1 MDNGRPVYLDK
12 LFENEDQFL
21 DDPMEEIT
29 PLRRS
34 RKPSFASSHISKKN
48 RQKLKRQRI
57 NSGNMSDDEIFQK
70 DQLSFIRNLDC
81 SKINLKQVF
90 NDEQKLAKNI
100 QEALKKSM
108 PTSLEVLDP

>member
-1 MDNGRPVYLDK
+1 
-12 LFENEDQFL
+12 
-21 DDPMEEIT
+21 
-29 PLRRS
+29 
-34 RKPSFASSHISKKN
+34 
-48 RQKLKRQRI
+48 
-57 NSGNMSDDEIFQK
+57 MSDDEIFQK

>member
-29 PLRRS
+29 PLKRS

-48 RQKLKRQRI
+48 RQKLKR
-57 NSGNMSDDEIFQK
+57 
-70 DQLSFIRNLDC
+70 
-81 SKINLKQVF
+81 
-90 NDEQKLAKNI
+90 
-100 QEALKKSM
+100 
-108 PTSLEVLDP
+108 